1 MKGGGRPTC
10 PAAGEDA
17 EEDRGP
23 AAEGEKGGCW
33 EGKGETT
40 LVVSIRR
47 TRGPYL
53 PRARL

>member
-1 MKGGGRPTC
+1 MKGGGRLTC